1 MQKIFYGS
9 ASAEIISQ
17 HHEYIYQCRKIFIPN
32 TCSGRIL
39 DVVSIQHAWQVH
51 AWQVHAWQVHA
62 EAHTILSAQVLLLHL
77 SKPVLAVTLHTSS
90 EHSQGLTK
98 TRSRENQYYIFL
110 PACPAVFLQQK
121 HSTHLFPLSV
131 IGHTD

>member
-1 MQKIFYGS
+1 MQENFL
-9 ASAEIISQ
+9 
-17 HHEYIYQCRKIFIPN
+17 HTVFIPN
-32 TCSGRIL
+32 TCSGRIH
-39 DVVSIQHAWQVH
+39 DVVFILHAWQVHAWQVHVWQVHAWQVH

-98 TRSRENQYYIFL
+98 NSFKRKSIL
-110 PACPAVFLQQK
+110 
-121 HSTHLFPLSV
+121 HLFACMSRCLPPIETLYTSLPTECYRA
-131 IGHTD
+131 H